1 MNKETKSP
9 KMVAALDD
17 LSLAM
22 FGRSRSVAKSGCSCV
37 SCGGRADKFTDE
49 VSRREFGISGLC
61 EKCQDSVFA

>member
-9 KMVAALDD
+9 KMAAALDD

-22 FGRSRSVAKSGCSCV
+22 FGRSRTVAKAGCSCV

-49 VSRREFGISGLC
+49 IS
-61 EKCQDSVFA
+61 KPA